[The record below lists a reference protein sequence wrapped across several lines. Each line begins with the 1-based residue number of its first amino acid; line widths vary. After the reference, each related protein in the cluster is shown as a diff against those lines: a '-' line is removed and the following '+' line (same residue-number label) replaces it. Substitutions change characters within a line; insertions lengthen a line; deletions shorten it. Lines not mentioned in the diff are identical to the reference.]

1 MEEVKKLIDRLI
13 EDNEF
18 IYSVLSNL
26 RNKSHNEFN
35 KVNIKPVLIKDDI
48 RFQFSYEYEK
58 KVIHKNL
65 LKYEAIEEVERLLM
79 ENFKQMVIFSKTN
92 DYQILTNKKNK
103 FTILKQK
110 PTKKEVNLNHN
121 RKKTY
126 LIEEGKCCDFLV
138 KLGVMNEKG
147 QVLSKKQDKFKQ
159 INRFLEM
166 VQDVVSKLDKEK
178 TINIID
184 FGCGKSYLTFALYY
198 YLVKI
203 LNLDVNI
210 VGLDLKEDV
219 IKYCNE
225 VADELDYKK
234 LQFICGDI
242 KDYESFHEVDMVVTL
257 HACDNATD
265 IALIK
270 AINWN
275 AKVILSVPCCQHE
288 LYNKINNIDL
298 SPMLDHGIIKE
309 RMASLVTDSIRASV
323 LNILGYNVQ
332 LLEFIDME
340 HTPKNIL
347 IRAVKG
353 KQLYNK
359 EDINKYIAFKKLLGL
374 DYLYIEEA
382 LGESFKKFLKVD

>member
-1 MEEVKKLIDRLI
+1 MEEVKKLIDSLI
-13 EDNEF
+13 DNNEF

-26 RNKSHNEFN
+26 RNKNNSEFT
-35 KVNIKPVLIKDDI
+35 KVNIKPVLIKDEI
-48 RFQFSYEYEK
+48 RLQFAYEQEK
-58 KVIHKNL
+58 KVFHKNF
-65 LKYEAIEEVERLLM
+65 LKEEALNEIEKLM
-79 ENFKQMVIFSKTN
+79 IEDFKQMVIFSKNN

-103 FTILKQK
+103 FSILKQK
-110 PTKKEVNLNHN
+110 ATKTQVDLNHN
-121 RKKTY
+121 RKKNY
-126 LIEEGKCCDFLV
+126 IIEEGKTCDFLI
-138 KLGVMNEKG
+138 KLGVMNDKG

-166 VQDVVSKLDKEK
+166 VQDVISKLDSNK
-178 TINIID
+178 TIKIID

-203 LNLDVNI
+203 LKLDISI

-225 VADELDYKK
+225 VAEELEYKNLK
-234 LQFICGDI
+234 FICGDI
-242 KDYESFHEVDMVVTL
+242 KDYESFQDVDMVVTL

-265 IALIK
+265 IALVK

-298 SPMLDHGIIKE
+298 SPMLDHGIIREK
-309 RMASLVTDSIRASV
+309 MASLVTDSIRANI

-353 KQLYNK
+353 KTIYSK
-359 EDINKYIAFKKLLGL
+359 EDIDKYIGLKRILGL
-374 DYLYIEEA
+374 DELYIEKA
-382 LGESFKKFLKVD
+382 LGEEFTKVIK